1 MEVIAFRR
9 YLNKKNSSCLN
20 YTLQVLAKVKKKEYN
35 IGKVWSLKNVQ
46 TKNFLKNNTNKKIL
60 FWGIGSTFFQFT
72 RGLKMQNYKNLNY
85 TDIKGDGENILK
97 FKRFKNQ
104 TFDILIICT
113 AEHSQVKMALKKL
126 NIKCKVVKYI
136 N

>member
-1 MEVIAFRR
+1 
-9 YLNKKNSSCLN
+9 
-20 YTLQVLAKVKKKEYN
+20 
-35 IGKVWSLKNVQ
+35 
-46 TKNFLKNNTNKKIL
+46 
-60 FWGIGSTFFQFT
+60 
-72 RGLKMQNYKNLNY
+72 MQNYKNLNY